1 MNGKRKIVLGLG
13 NLLYSDEGMG
23 VHAIRAMED
32 DLAPRYPQVEFI
44 DGGTLGL
51 DLLSLIEESSHVLVI
66 DCVNARQP
74 EGTVI
79 ELSKEQIPL
88 YAGVKMSLHQT
99 TFQEVL
105 VLAGMRQRLPE
116 NLHLI
121 GVQPVNLEVG
131 TALSPEVQA
140 HLPEVVARTEA
151 VLKGWTKA

>member
-1 MNGKRKIVLGLG
+1 MNRTRKIVLGLG

-105 VLAGMRQRLPE
+105 ALAEMRQRLPE

-140 HLPEVVARTEA
+140 RLPEVAARTEA
-151 VLKGWTKA
+151 VLKEWTKA